1 MYEGCVFFMTENRD
15 ISVDIPKHESKAAL
29 RVNYIAQGVQ
39 IAIISYKIFLRFQQK
54 KLELEN
60 SFRSWDKRPTVK

>member
-1 MYEGCVFFMTENRD
+1 MTENRD
-15 ISVDIPKHESKAAL
+15 ISVDIPKHESKAVL

-60 SFRSWDKRPTVK
+60 SFRS

>member
-1 MYEGCVFFMTENRD
+1 MYEDCVFFMTENRD
-15 ISVDIPKHESKAAL
+15 ISVDIPKHESKAVL